1 MQINV
6 FFDRENKEKIVEVDE
21 NSSVKDLLGK
31 MKINPVTVIV
41 SKDNNILTEDEKIND
56 RDKIKL
62 ISVISGG

>member
-1 MQINV
+1 MQIQV
-6 FFDRENKEKIVEVDE
+6 FIDRENKEKTVEVDE

-31 MKINPVTVIV
+31 MKINPVIVIV
-41 SKDNNILTEDEKIND
+41 SRDNNILTEDEKIND